1 MYFPSR
7 LLAEE
12 EGSAMGVE
20 WGRIKGGCAVCT
32 RGVFFS
38 ASRSSLLHAIFWG
51 WGRKICV
58 LNFFYFSALD
68 EVDNF
73 FKKLTLDNILGFKKV
88 MNCYSG
94 ILVYHGFTQT
104 PLSVLFLIV
113 PQMTPYPN
121 PLTPN
126 PQSEVG
132 KEEIFRKSFQPWKFL
147 GKWATEVVRKYNSYF
162 WKSLPGCPERGTM
175 Q

>member
-1 MYFPSR
+1 M
-7 LLAEE
+7 L
-12 EGSAMGVE
+12 
-20 WGRIKGGCAVCT
+20 RIFHLGCLRKRREVQ
-32 RGVFFS
+32 
-38 ASRSSLLHAIFWG
+38 WG
-51 WGRKICV
+51 WNEGELRVVVQFVRGGIFFCKQIFPFACHFLGV
-58 LNFFYFSALD
+58 GKEDLCFKFFYFSALD

-73 FKKLTLDNILGFKKV
+73 FKKLTLDNILAFKKV

-121 PLTPN
+121 PLTLN

-132 KEEIFRKSFQPWKFL
+132 KEEIFRKSFQP
-147 GKWATEVVRKYNSYF
+147 
-162 WKSLPGCPERGTM
+162 
-175 Q
+175 